1 MPASKPFWLIRRRG
15 VLSLLFGI
23 AAIVAVSIVLASVI
37 QKTRTSAQRMA
48 DT

>member
-1 MPASKPFWLIRRRG
+1 MPASKPFWLISRRG

-37 QKTRTSAQRMA
+37 QKTRISAQRMA